1 MKNLLSINPEV
12 GKMRVKALWFDSAK
26 TQELYMLLINLGV
39 EIDAFCMEE
48 VNFETFMGK
57 RALSVFELVE
67 EREYALILHADS
79 YEKVLEKYAD
89 CGLDKEK
96 VFVWMDPKREV
107 IYV

>member
-12 GKMRVKALWFDSAK
+12 DKMRVKALWFDSAK
-26 TQELYMLLINLGV
+26 TQELYTLLINLGV

-48 VNFETFMGK
+48 VSFETFMGK

-67 EREYALILHADS
+67 EREYALLLHEDS
-79 YEKVLEKYAD
+79 YEEVLEKYEG
-89 CGLDKEK
+89 CGLDREK
-96 VFVWMDPKREV
+96 VFVWTDSKQEV